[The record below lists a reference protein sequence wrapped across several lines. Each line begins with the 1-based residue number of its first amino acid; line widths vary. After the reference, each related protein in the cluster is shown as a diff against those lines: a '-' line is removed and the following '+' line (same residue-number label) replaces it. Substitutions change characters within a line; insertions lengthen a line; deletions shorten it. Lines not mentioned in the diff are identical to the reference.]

1 MMNFISNFLAS
12 IAANGATGAVK
23 SAPAPVVV
31 PGKTKLEREKNL
43 SKYLIRNITPYVP
56 EHDPSYENTVVY
68 LKNGAYAMP
77 EKLGTGANYSGSA
90 KVYVNPQTGAA
101 VRSSKAWNKGRTL

>member
-12 IAANGATGAVK
+12 IAANKATSQK
-23 SAPAPVVV
+23 TSPAPIVV

-56 EHDPSYENTVVY
+56 EHDPSFDRAAVY
-68 LKNGAYAMP
+68 LKHGAYAMP
-77 EKLGTGANYSGSA
+77 EKLDKGANYSGGA

-101 VRSSKAWNKGRTL
+101 VKSSKAWNKGRTL